1 MTTDPNPSPDTP
13 QAPRSTGVTILLW
26 ASKLGVAV
34 ILGVAG
40 WLKLNGNQGDID
52 LFTEL
57 GMEPHGRYLIGALEL
72 AVTALVLLRQS
83 AVYGAFLGF
92 GIMCGA
98 ILGELTALEEFHAI
112 HMAIVVAI
120 LCLVILYIRR
130 RDAPF
135 IGNLIDW

>member
-1 MTTDPNPSPDTP
+1 MTTDPNPSPEAP
-13 QAPRSTGVTILLW
+13 QAPRPLAVTLMLW
-26 ASKLGVAV
+26 TSKLAVAV

-40 WLKLNGNQGDID
+40 WLKLNGNQADID

-57 GMEPHGRYLIGALEL
+57 EMEPMGRYVIGALEL
-72 AVTALVLLRQS
+72 AVAAMVLLRQS

-92 GIMCGA
+92 GVMCGA
-98 ILGELTALEEFHAI
+98 ILGELTALEEFHHI
-112 HMAIVVAI
+112 GLAIVVAL

>member
-1 MTTDPNPSPDTP
+1 MISDPNPSPDGP
-13 QAPRSTGVTILLW
+13 PPPRPLHVTLILW
-26 ASKLGVAV
+26 VCKLGAAG
-34 ILGVAG
+34 ILGYAG
-40 WLKLNGNQGDID
+40 FLKLTGNPGDIE

-57 GMEPHGRYLIGALEL
+57 QMEPFGRVVIGALEV
-72 AVTALVLLRQS
+72 AAAALILLRQS
-83 AVYGAFLGF
+83 AVYGAFLGV

-98 ILGELTALEEFHAI
+98 IIGELTALEEFHAL
-112 HMAIVVAI
+112 HLALVVLV